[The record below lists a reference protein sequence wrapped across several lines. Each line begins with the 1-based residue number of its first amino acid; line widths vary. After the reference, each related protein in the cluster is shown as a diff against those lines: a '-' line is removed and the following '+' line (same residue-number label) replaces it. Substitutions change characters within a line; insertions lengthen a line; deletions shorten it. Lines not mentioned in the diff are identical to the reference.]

1 MTLRARLIALLMA
14 ITTLALAIV
23 VSVGALTLRSYL
35 TDRLDGQLELI
46 AEFVRAQQDSIFT
59 DDLDALIGEVSAPR
73 ELFVEVDSP
82 SVDHR
87 DPTFDSSLLDAV
99 AGRVENGTPTTVEHE
114 GTPYRITYLELP
126 RHSARLVVALPLEPV
141 EEAVGRLV
149 LTGTVTSVLLLG
161 VCGSVASSVLRW
173 GLRPL
178 GDVVDTAEAI
188 ADGDTDRRVPVDP
201 HRARTETG
209 RLTVSINRML
219 AHLQSAIRSRTDSEE
234 RMRRFAADASHELR
248 TPLTV
253 VRGYLQMLAGGMV
266 TLEERPDVIPRAQ
279 AEAERMSRLV
289 ENLLYLS
296 RLNERA
302 EAVPSAR
309 PSVVPLAELVRDCV
323 SDARAAAPDRL
334 IRTEIR
340 DECLVTGDR
349 DSLHQ
354 ALANVLA
361 NVLTHTP
368 PDSDAVVRLERVDGR
383 AVLEVS
389 DSGPGIGPESAAF
402 VFDRFYRDP
411 AAHEREGSGLGLSIV
426 SAVMAAHGGDARLRS
441 TVEEGTTV
449 TLTFPPRGAAPAG
462 DEGLTPTGGFPSD
475 SHPPRRSS
483 SSAPDGLEP
492 WSADPH
498 ARSGFR
504 KAGEARKR
512 RSMATL
518 LYRIG
523 SFSYR
528 RRWWVLGAWLALIAV
543 AATAAFAFRAPM
555 SDTFEIPGTESQEAA
570 DMLAER
576 FPERGGGTVTVVVRA
591 PEGEDLTAS
600 EEYREAVNAT
610 AEELGDVEGVE
621 GVTNPFALLSE
632 ARDAHDAA
640 IAEAEQEARD
650 LARQEV
656 EGQVP
661 EGAPGR
667 DALIAQAQ
675 EQASERVAAES
686 PGFDRAAALEQIP
699 LFSDDQRASLLQ
711 VQLEEPDSDVD
722 QETVDAILDSGD
734 EARDA
739 GLTVEYSG
747 QSLSMG
753 VPVMGVGEIL
763 GVVVALI
770 VLILNFGA
778 LVLAGMPILIA
789 LAGVGLGMAS
799 VFSLASVL
807 ELSSTAPILAVM
819 LGIAVGIDYSLFVLS
834 RHRQQLAEGMDP
846 QESTARAI
854 GTAGSAVVFA
864 GVTVMIALV
873 GLNVVG
879 VPFLGVMGVVASVTV
894 FTAVLGAITLLPA
907 LLGFLGDRVGALRI
921 PVLGRRSEASLTAKE
936 TLSSRWARW
945 LVRHPVLPVVA
956 VVLALGAATL
966 PATDLRLG
974 LPNDSTA
981 AEDTTQR
988 QAYEVI
994 SEEFG
999 PGYASP
1005 LLLVADLRDSSDR
1018 EAAAEGIAE
1027 RVEGVEGVEE
1037 VHPPAYNGSGDTA
1050 IITVLPEEGPSST
1063 ATEDLLHDIRDERG
1077 AMEADTGAVISVTGA
1092 TAAAIDVSE
1101 RLNEA
1106 LPLFLA
1112 IVVGLALVLMMLVFR
1127 SVLVPLKAALGF
1139 VLSAGAALGLTV
1151 AVFQQG
1157 HGAELLGVESAPT
1170 LLAFLPILL
1179 LGVLFGL
1186 AIDYEVFL
1194 VSRMREEFTHGA
1206 DAREAVVTGFRQGAR
1221 VVTVAAVI
1229 MVSVFGSFVFGH
1241 DEMIKPIA
1249 FALAVGVL
1257 VDAFLVRMTL
1267 VPALMS
1273 LFGRAAWWLP
1283 RWLGGLLPPVDIE
1296 GEGLAHGSVK
1306 GDAAAAA
1313 DPVGDGEDAASR
1325 L

>member
-14 ITTLALAIV
+14 VTTLALAIV
-23 VSVGALTLRSYL
+23 VSVGVLTLRAYL
-35 TDRLDGQLELI
+35 TDRLDGQLEII
-46 AEFVRAQQDSIFT
+46 AEFVRARQDEILAN
-59 DDLDALIGEVSAPR
+59 DPEALIGDVSAPR
-73 ELFVEVDSP
+73 ELLVEIESDAV
-82 SVDHR
+82 VHR

-99 AGRVENGTPTTVEHE
+99 TGRVDEGAPRTVGHE
-114 GTPYRITYLELP
+114 GSSYRVMYMELP
-126 RHSARLVVALPLEPV
+126 RHEARLVVALSLEPV
-141 EEAVGRLV
+141 EAAVRRLV
-149 LTGTVTSVLLLG
+149 LTGAVTSVLLLA
-161 VCGSVASSVLRW
+161 VFGSVASSVLRW

-178 GDVVDTAEAI
+178 DDVVDTAEAI

-201 HRARTETG
+201 SRIRTETG

-219 AHLQSAIRSRTDSEE
+219 AHLQAAIRSRTESEE

-253 VRGYLQMLAGGMV
+253 VRGYLQMLAEGVV
-266 TLEERPDVIPRAQ
+266 TMRDRPDVVPRAQ

-296 RLNERA
+296 RLDERA
-302 EAVPSAR
+302 GSAPSAR
-309 PSVVPLAELVRDCV
+309 PSAVSLAELVRDCV
-323 SDARAAAPDRL
+323 SDAHAAAPERL
-334 IRTEIR
+334 VRTDVR

-368 PDSDAVVRLERVDGR
+368 SDSDAVVRLERVDGR

-389 DSGPGIGPESAAF
+389 DSGPGIGPESSVLAF
-402 VFDRFYRDP
+402 ERFYRDP
-411 AAHEREGSGLGLSIV
+411 SAHEREGSGLGLSIV
-426 SAVMAAHGGDARLRS
+426 RAVMASHGGNARLRS

-449 TLTFPPRGAAPAG
+449 TLVFPLRGADPEGGG
-462 DEGLTPTGGFPSD
+462 DAHLTPPDGFSAD

-483 SSAPDGLEP
+483 SSGHGGLDP
-492 WSADPH
+492 WPAV
-498 ARSGFR
+498 RR
-504 KAGEARKR
+504 AGGRNTTRER

-543 AATAAFAFRAPM
+543 AATAALTFRTPM

-591 PEGEDLTAS
+591 PEGEDLTDS
-600 EEYREAVNAT
+600 EEYREAVGAT
-610 AEELGDVEGVE
+610 AEELRGIEGVE
-621 GVTNPFALLSE
+621 GVTNPFGLLSDARE
-632 ARDAHDAA
+632 AYGDAL
-640 IAEAEQEARD
+640 AEAEREARD
-650 LARQEV
+650 LARQEA
-656 EGQVP
+656 GAQVP
-661 EGAPGR
+661 EGTPGR
-667 DALIAQAQ
+667 EDVIARA
-675 EQASERVAAES
+675 EEEAASRVAEES
-686 PGFDRAAALEQIP
+686 PAFDEEEALGRIP
-699 LFSDDQRASLLQ
+699 LFSDSQRALLLQ
-711 VQLEEPDSDVD
+711 VQLEEPDGDVD
-722 QETVDAILDSGD
+722 QDTVEAVLDSGGA
-734 EARDA
+734 ARDA
-739 GLTVEYSG
+739 GLTVEHSG

-753 VPVMGVGEIL
+753 APVMGAGEAL

-807 ELSSTAPILAVM
+807 ELTSTAPILAVM
-819 LGIAVGIDYSLFVLS
+819 IGIAVGIDYSLFVLS

-846 QESTARAI
+846 HESAARAI

-864 GVTVMIALV
+864 GITVMIALV

-894 FTAVLGAITLLPA
+894 FTAVLGAVTLLPA
-907 LLGFLGDRVGALRI
+907 LLGFLGTRIGALRL
-921 PVLGRRSEASLTAKE
+921 PVLGRRSEASLTAGE
-936 TLSSRWARW
+936 TLSGRWARL

-956 VVLALGAATL
+956 VVLALGAAAL
-966 PATDLRLG
+966 PAADLRLG

-988 QAYEVI
+988 RAYEIV

-1005 LLLVADLRDSSDR
+1005 LLLVADLRDASDR
-1018 EAAAEGIAE
+1018 EAAAEEIAE
-1027 RVEGVEGVEE
+1027 RAEGLDGVEDVY
-1037 VHPPAYNGSGDTA
+1037 PPAYNGSGDTA
-1050 IITVLPEEGPSST
+1050 IITVVPEEGPSST

-1077 AMEADTGAVISVTGA
+1077 AMEADTGAAVSVTGA
-1092 TAAAIDVSE
+1092 TAAGIDISE

-1106 LPLFLA
+1106 LPLFLG
-1112 IVVGLALVLMMLVFR
+1112 IVVGLALILMMLVFR

-1157 HGAELLGVESAPT
+1157 HGAELLNVESSPT

-1206 DAREAVVTGFRQGAR
+1206 EAREAVVTGFRQGAR

-1283 RWLGGLLPPVDIE
+1283 RWLGRLLPPVDIE
-1296 GEGLAHGSVK
+1296 GEKLAR
-1306 GDAAAAA
+1306 AF
-1313 DPVGDGEDAASR
+1313 DPAPETAGTGTR
-1325 L
+1325 R